1 MTTEPHMRYNAC
13 MKHPNESVIFRQLV
27 DNATYTYTYILAD
40 LKSREAVIID
50 PVYEKVERDVELIN
64 QLELKL
70 KYALNTHVHADHITG
85 SGRIKSF
92 MPNVKSVI
100 SEASK
105 AVADIH
111 IKDGD
116 KIQFGNEFLHVLGTP
131 GHTNGCLTFVSHT
144 AKIAFTGDA
153 LLIRGCGRTD
163 FQQGNSEV
171 LYDSIHK
178 KILSLPDEYSV
189 FPGHDYMGR
198 TSSSIG
204 EEKRFNPRLTQ
215 NKEDFIETMKNLN
228 LVYPRLMDVAVPAN
242 MVCGLQEP
250 VKKNDENK

>member
-1 MTTEPHMRYNAC
+1 M
-13 MKHPNESVIFRQLV
+13 
-27 DNATYTYTYILAD
+27 
-40 LKSREAVIID
+40 
-50 PVYEKVERDVELIN
+50 
-64 QLELKL
+64 
-70 KYALNTHVHADHITG
+70 HADHITG
-85 SGRIKSF
+85 SGRIKKYLPS
-92 MPNVKSVI
+92 VKSVI
-100 SEASK
+100 SDTSK

-111 IKDGD
+111 IKEGD
-116 KIQFGNEFLHVLGTP
+116 KIQFGDEFLHVLSTP

-163 FQQGNSEV
+163 FQQGNSEL

-215 NKEDFIETMKNLN
+215 NKSDFVETMKNLN
-228 LVYPRLMDVAVPAN
+228 LVYPKLMDVAVPAN

-250 VKKNDENK
+250 AESKKKDN

>member
-1 MTTEPHMRYNAC
+1 MYA
-13 MKHPNESVIFRQLV
+13 
-27 DNATYTYTYILAD
+27 
-40 LKSREAVIID
+40 
-50 PVYEKVERDVELIN
+50 KV
-64 QLELKL
+64 
-70 KYALNTHVHADHITG
+70 NTHVHADHITG
-85 SGRIKSF
+85 SGRLKNF
-92 MPNVKSVI
+92 LPNVKSVI
-100 SEASK
+100 SQASK
-105 AVADIH
+105 AKADIH
-111 IKDGD
+111 IKEGD
-116 KIQFGNEFLHVLGTP
+116 KIQFGNEFLHVLATP

-171 LYDSIHK
+171 LYDSIHN

-189 FPGHDYMGR
+189 FPGHDYVGR

-215 NKEDFIETMKNLN
+215 KKADFVETMKNLN

-242 MVCGLQEP
+242 MICGIQEP
-250 VKKNDENK
+250 NADKKV